1 MRIIPVLDLMGGIVV
16 RGVGGRRDE
25 YRPVKSRLTSSAR
38 PLDVARAFREQ
49 FGLDELYV
57 ADLDALQGKVGQAD
71 VIRTLAADGLR
82 LLVDAGLRDTVSGRR
97 LLDVGVERV
106 IAALE
111 TSAGPEH
118 LRSLLAEFGPERV
131 VLSLDLKGERLL
143 GDTRVW
149 GSDDPSEL
157 ARHVVDCGVRS
168 LIVLDLAGVG
178 ERGGVRT
185 REFCRQLRQEFPRM
199 ELITG
204 GGVRDARDLAELAA
218 CGVDGVLVASA
229 LHDGSLTAAELQDL
243 R

>member
-1 MRIIPVLDLMGGIVV
+1 MRVIPVLDLMGGVVV
-16 RGVGGRRDE
+16 RGVGGRREE
-25 YRPVKSRLTSSAR
+25 YQPVQSQLAASAR
-38 PLDVARAFREQ
+38 PLDVARAFRER

-57 ADLDALQGKVGQAD
+57 ADLDALQGRSSQGNI
-71 VIRTLAADGLR
+71 IRTLAADGLR
-82 LLVDAGLRDTVSGRR
+82 LLVDAGLRNTDSGR
-97 LLDVGVERV
+97 LLIQEGADRV

-118 LRSLLAEFGPERV
+118 LRSLVGELGGERV
-131 VLSLDLKGERLL
+131 VFSLDLKAERLL
-143 GDTRVW
+143 GSPEVW
-149 GSDDPSEL
+149 GTDDPREL
-157 ARHVVDCGVRS
+157 VRRVVDCGIRS

-185 REFCRQLRQEFPRM
+185 RDLCQRLRQEFPRM

-204 GGVRDARDLAELAA
+204 GGVRDARELAELAD

-229 LHDGSLTAAELQDL
+229 LHDGSLPAADLQEY